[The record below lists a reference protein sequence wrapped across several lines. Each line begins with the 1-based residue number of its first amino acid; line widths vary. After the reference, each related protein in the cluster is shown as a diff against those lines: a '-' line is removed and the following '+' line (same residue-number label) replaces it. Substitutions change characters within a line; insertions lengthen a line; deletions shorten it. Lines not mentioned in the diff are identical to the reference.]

1 MNKFQIKRYCDNCDY
16 IGYES
21 ASLVKGIEVPDGL
34 VCPKCDEVLDFHS
47 VGYYAECINNSRC
60 GGNYPIIVDEEQ
72 LDWDCICGEHEE
84 IEKEVKEY
92 KNDVHFMKTVWR
104 D

>member
-1 MNKFQIKRYCDNCDY
+1 MSTFQIKRYCAECDY

-21 ASLVKGIEVPDGL
+21 AFDGL
-34 VCPKCDEVLDFHS
+34 ACPKCNEMLDFHS

-84 IEKEVKEY
+84 IVVRNRKWLRQIKIEQIRLKDY
-92 KNDVHFMKTVWR
+92 
-104 D
+104 

>member
-34 VCPKCDEVLDFHS
+34 VCPKCREVLGFNS
-47 VGYYAECINNSRC
+47 VDYYVECINNTRC
-60 GGNYPIIVDEEQ
+60 GGNYPIICDEEQ
-72 LDWDCICGEHEE
+72 LDWYCVCGEHEE
-84 IEKEVKEY
+84 I
-92 KNDVHFMKTVWR
+92 KTS
-104 D
+104 

>member
-1 MNKFQIKRYCDNCDY
+1 MSTFQIKRYCAECDY

-21 ASLVKGIEVPDGL
+21 AFDGL
-34 VCPKCDEVLDFHS
+34 ACPKCNEVLDFHS

-92 KNDVHFMKTVWR
+92 KNDAHFMKTVWS